1 VRLSSLDLNLL
12 VMLDTVLAKRSVAR
26 AAQSLSVTPSAVS
39 NALARLR
46 DALGDPLV
54 TRSGRGIVPT
64 PRAAAL
70 APLLARAL
78 RDLEQAVHGSDFDPK
93 TTDRTFTLGISD
105 AAQLVN
111 LPPLVALL
119 AVEMPRARLRVIS
132 IHTLFLSGGLG
143 GTEVDV
149 VIGVGEKGPG
159 IHVKP
164 LYEENL
170 VLVARAD
177 HPCARSKVSK
187 ATLATLQHVDVEVA
201 PGMGSRS
208 LAASYAKLGVVRK
221 IAVVVPTFTAAA
233 AIVAATDHVASLPA
247 SVVDVLSPRLG
258 LRQLATPVPPLT
270 FTINVLWHERTHEDT
285 AQRAFR
291 DLLTRAAV
299 RPPRPV
305 KPAGPGSDAGRR
317 LRGGSRRR
325 GRGQA

>member
-12 VMLDTVLAKRSVAR
+12 VLLDTVLAERSVVR
-26 AAQSLSVTPSAVS
+26 AARRLNVTPSAVS

-46 DALGDPLV
+46 SALGDPLV

-64 PRAAAL
+64 PRATAL

-119 AVEMPRARLRVIS
+119 AAEMPRARLRVVS
-132 IHTLFLSGGLG
+132 IHTLFFSGGLG
-143 GTEVDV
+143 GTDVDV

-159 IHVKP
+159 IHVEA

-177 HPCARSKVSK
+177 HPCVRTKLSK
-187 ATLATLQHVDVEVA
+187 AALGTLRHVDLEVA
-201 PGMGSRS
+201 PGKGSRP
-208 LAASYAKLGVVRK
+208 LAASYAKLGVERE

-247 SVVDVLSPRLG
+247 SVLAVLGPRFG
-258 LRQLATPVPPLT
+258 LRKLTTPVLPLS
-270 FTINVLWHERTHEDT
+270 FSINLLWHDRTHDDT

-291 DLLTRAAV
+291 DLLTRAT
-299 RPPRPV
+299 PRAPSF
-305 KPAGPGSDAGRR
+305 KPAGPGSAGGRR
-317 LRGGSRRR
+317 LPGGFRRR
-325 GRGQA
+325 GRGRV